1 MQGEAVSAVS
11 VEQLQR
17 SKLRAK
23 FTSMQ
28 ICISKY
34 DIVTA
39 LNLQFKAKVY
49 VTKFSLLKSWR
60 LKNLNQ

>member
-28 ICISKY
+28 SCISKY

-49 VTKFSLLKSWR
+49 VIKFSLLKSWR
-60 LKNLNQ
+60 LENIKH